1 MHPEERPRAISW
13 GCWALAIWLGACATP
28 GRPRAP
34 APPVPPAGGAVG
46 AQVDAAP
53 GRVWPIA
60 LAGADGLAGF
70 APRAEGR
77 FGLDR
82 IHVDGDGDGD
92 GAPPGSPAPFLR
104 VDYPKGSASPAVAGG
119 PGGGAQFLGTQPG
132 TPADHLFLRY
142 RLRFAEGFD
151 FGKGG
156 KLPGLYG
163 GRKISGGHIPDGS
176 DGFSTRFMWRAG
188 GAGEVYAYLPSSVTW
203 GTSLGRGSF
212 RFQPGRWHCLEQE
225 VSLNTPGRPDGFVH
239 VWLDGRPVFAQEGLV
254 FRTVATLRI
263 EGVFFST
270 FFGGNDA
277 SWSSSA
283 DTHADFADF
292 AVGQH
297 RVGCPDSTRPTDLG

>member
-1 MHPEERPRAISW
+1 VE
-13 GCWALAIWLGACATP
+13 
-28 GRPRAP
+28 
-34 APPVPPAGGAVG
+34 
-46 AQVDAAP
+46 AAP

-60 LAGADGLAGF
+60 LTGADGLAGF

-82 IHVDGDGDGD
+82 IRLASDGD
-92 GAPPGSPAPFLR
+92 GAAPGSPAAFLR
-104 VDYPKGSASPAVAGG
+104 VDYPKGSASPAVAGA
-119 PGGGAQFLGTQPG
+119 PGGGAQFLGTRPG

-142 RLRFAEGFD
+142 RLRFADGFD

-163 GRKISGGHIPDGS
+163 GRKIGGGHIPNGS

-225 VSLNTPGRPDGFVH
+225 LSLNTPGRPDGFVH
-239 VWLDGRPVFAQEGLV
+239 VWLDGRPVLAQEGLV

-277 SWSSSA
+277 SWGSTA

-292 AVGQH
+292 AVGQR
-297 RVGCPDSTRPTDLG
+297 RVGCSNSTRPTDPG